1 MKISKHPKLRII
13 NFGCYS
19 LTLSFTHLIVRR
31 KQNVLLRFGYIPWLK
46 EIDVRKTTD
55 EFWSRNKFLRKYVN
69 EAIKL
74 VINLG

>member
-1 MKISKHPKLRII
+1 MSKHPKLRII

-31 KQNVLLRFGYIPWLK
+31 KENVLLRFDYIPWLK
-46 EIDVRKTTD
+46 EVDVRRRTE

-74 VINLG
+74 VINPG